1 MKHSQAQRIQAQ
13 DRSSAGVERVWTIEL
28 AAHAG
33 RRVALGGWLHRFR
46 RLGGVAFLV
55 LRDGRG
61 TAQVVVDDPALA
73 ERLTGLHAESVLAV
87 EGLVVAE
94 PQAPGGV
101 ELRQPSVEV
110 VAPAGAP
117 PPLELFRPTLGA
129 QLPTVLDHAPVALR
143 HPRQRALFR
152 IAAASMAGFR
162 SALGACGFVEIQTP
176 KIVAAATESGANV
189 YRLDYHGRPA
199 YLSQSPQLY
208 KQVMVGVF
216 ERVFEIGPAFRAE
229 PHDTARHLNEFVSL
243 DAEMGFIADH
253 TTVMAVLTETIRGM
267 TAAVREQAADA
278 VALLGLSL
286 PEVPAEVPRLHFV
299 EAQARIA
306 RDTGEDLAGELDLAP
321 SHERWLGDWARREH
335 GSDFLFVTGYPM
347 AKRPFYTHPEPG
359 RPEHSNSFDLL
370 FRGLE
375 LVTGGQRLHRYD
387 DYLAALAARGLDA
400 APLEWYLEAFRH
412 GMPPHGGF
420 AIGLERWVARL
431 VGAQN
436 VRETTLF
443 PRDLQRLTP

>member
-1 MKHSQAQRIQAQ
+1 MEPLQPYPAELPSGGAAV
-13 DRSSAGVERVWTIEL
+13 GRVWTTDL
-28 AAHAG
+28 AGHAG
-33 RRVALGGWLHRFR
+33 ERVRLAGWLHRFR

-61 TAQVVVDDPALA
+61 TAQVVVDQPELA
-73 ERLTGLHAESVLAV
+73 ERLAGLHAESVLAV
-87 EGLVVAE
+87 EGVVAAE

-110 VAPAGAP
+110 VAPAAGP
-117 PPLELFRPTLGA
+117 PPLELFRPALQA

-152 IAAASMAGFR
+152 VSAAAMAGFR
-162 SALGACGFVEIQTP
+162 SALSRRGFVEIQTP

-189 YRLDYHGRPA
+189 YRLDYHGRSA

-216 ERVFEIGPAFRAE
+216 ERVFEVGPAFRAE

-243 DAEMGFIADH
+243 DAEMGFVEDH
-253 TTVMAVLTETIRGM
+253 TTVMAVLTEVVRGM
-267 TAAVREQAADA
+267 VAAVREEATGA
-278 VALLGLSL
+278 VALLGLEL
-286 PEVPAEVPRLHFV
+286 PEVPESVPAVHFA
-299 EAQARIA
+299 EAQAMIA
-306 RDTGEDLAGELDLAP
+306 RATGEELAGELDLAP
-321 SHERWLGDWARREH
+321 SHERWLGEWARREH

-359 RPEHSNSFDLL
+359 RPAYSNSFDLL

-375 LVTGGQRLHRYD
+375 LVTGGQRLHSYEA
-387 DYLAALAARGLDA
+387 YLAALAARGLDPT
-400 APLEWYLEAFRH
+400 PLEWYLEAFRH

-420 AIGLERWVARL
+420 AVGLERWVARL
-431 VGAQN
+431 AGAQN

>member
-1 MKHSQAQRIQAQ
+1 MERTWTTELREH
-13 DRSSAGVERVWTIEL
+13 AGERVCL
-28 AAHAG
+28 Q
-33 RRVALGGWLHRFR
+33 GWLHRFR
-46 RLGGVAFLV
+46 RLGAVAFLV

-61 TAQVVVDDPALA
+61 TAQIVVEDAALA
-73 ERLTGLHAESVLAV
+73 DRLAGLHAESVLRV
-87 EGLVVAE
+87 EGTASLE

-110 VAPAGAP
+110 LAEAQAP
-117 PPLELFRPTLGA
+117 PPVELHRPSLNAT
-129 QLPTVLDHAPVALR
+129 LPTILDHAPVALR

-152 IAAASMAGFR
+152 LASATMRGFR
-162 SALGACGFVEIQTP
+162 RTLGESGFVEIQTP

-189 YRLDYHGRPA
+189 YKLDYHGRPA

-216 ERVFEIGPAFRAE
+216 ERVFEVGPAFRAE
-229 PHDTARHLNEFVSL
+229 PHDTARHLNTFVSL
-243 DAEMGFIADH
+243 DAEMGFVEDH
-253 TTVMAVLTETIRGM
+253 TTVMAVLTEAIRGM
-267 TAAVREQAADA
+267 VEAVAEEVDA
-278 VALLGLSL
+278 VGLLGLEL
-286 PEVPAEVPRLHFV
+286 PEVPLEIPRVHFAEAMAMVG
-299 EAQARIA
+299 QA
-306 RDTGEDLAGELDLAP
+306 TGQDLSAEPDLAP
-321 SHERWLGDWARREH
+321 AHERWLGEWAKQNH
-335 GSDFLFVTGYPM
+335 GSDFLFVVGYPM

-359 RPEHSNSFDLL
+359 RPTYSNSFDLL

-375 LVTGGQRLHRYD
+375 LVTGGQRLHQAA
-387 DYLAALAARGLDA
+387 DYESALKARGLDP

-420 AIGLERWVARL
+420 AIGLERFVARL
-431 VGAQN
+431 TGAQN